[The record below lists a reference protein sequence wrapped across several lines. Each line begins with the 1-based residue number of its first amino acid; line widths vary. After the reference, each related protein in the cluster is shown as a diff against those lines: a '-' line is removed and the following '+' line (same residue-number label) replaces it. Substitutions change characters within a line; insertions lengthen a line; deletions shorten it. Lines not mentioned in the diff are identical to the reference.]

1 MGKYSFVLSDTLYK
15 QYYLFKEHQDY
26 DKDILLHLL
35 KFRCGEFLTNTRQLD
50 DIGIG
55 DRVSK
60 SLYDSL
66 KHARLTK
73 QTLEELARK
82 TDYKLILCDDRTD
95 YPYVNIM
102 SDQISSH
109 ITGCFYRNANKS
121 LEISRLFI
129 AGKIANSRTVIDRFK
144 RDHISSDKQLSLFL
158 SVSEKLKRS
167 KNQALVAESSD
178 TLRGIEGEAATTY
191 FSVFNQMII
200 SQCEDFPFNGRNR
213 RPPKDKVNALL
224 SFVYTLLNHEVQ
236 SALETVG
243 LDPYVG
249 FLHTDR
255 PGRASL
261 ALDMMEELRAYLADR
276 LVLSLINRKQISG
289 KGFVEHGDNGIVMD
303 EDIRKGVLLAWQK
316 RKKET
321 IIHPYLNE
329 SVPIGLIP
337 YIQAM
342 LLARFLRNDL
352 DNYPVFLMK

>member
-1 MGKYSFVLSDTLYK
+1 MRKILNTLYVTTPEA
-15 QYYLFKEHQDY
+15 YLTKDGENVVIRVKE
-26 DKDILLHLL
+26 KDI
-35 KFRCGEFLTNTRQLD
+35 FRIPVLNIEGIVTFGYIGASPALMKMCAERNVGLCFLSANGQFQ
-50 DIGIG
+50 G
-55 DRVSK
+55 RVSGP
-60 SLYDSL
+60 
-66 KHARLTK
+66 TK
-73 QTLEELARK
+73 GNVLLRRTQYRIA
-82 TDYKLILCDDRTD
+82 DD
-95 YPYVNIM
+95 
-102 SDQISSH
+102 
-109 ITGCFYRNANKS
+109 ANKS